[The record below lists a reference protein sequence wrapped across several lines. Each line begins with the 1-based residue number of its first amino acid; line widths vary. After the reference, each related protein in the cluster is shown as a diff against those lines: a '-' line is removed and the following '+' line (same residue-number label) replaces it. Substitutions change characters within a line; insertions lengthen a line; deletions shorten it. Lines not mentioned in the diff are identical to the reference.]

1 MVGVFDGIEVF
12 GDRVAAIEAAREVS
26 YAELSKAA
34 DCVGAGVA
42 AARVGRRAL
51 AVVVCR
57 NDIDCLTGYVGLMR
71 SGAVLLL
78 LHHSAN
84 AGQVAALAAEFGATH
99 IYAPHTFAAR
109 GELVLD
115 QGGYCLRRLANG
127 VAPDMAEDLALLLGT
142 SGSTGNRSLVRLSHR
157 NLRSN
162 AHSIADYLAIKHD
175 DRAIT
180 TMPMS
185 YSYGLSI
192 IHSHLLSGASVILTE
207 DSLMT
212 QPFWHAVKENRVTN
226 FGGVPFIY
234 EMLKRLRF
242 ERMDLPDLRLLTQAG
257 GRLSRDLVLDFAGMC
272 AAKGMEFVVMYGQT
286 EATARISYLPFRH
299 AQAKPVSIGMAI
311 PGGTLALVDEA
322 GAEIH
327 ETGMAGEL
335 VYSGDNV
342 SMGYARCAADLARG
356 DDNGGILHT
365 GDIASRDVDGFY
377 TIIGRK
383 ARFLKVF
390 GHRVNLDE
398 LERIIRDAGHECACG
413 GEDDHVRIYV
423 QPGVEPRLVQ
433 ALVASETTLNAHGF
447 SVVTV
452 DVLPRFESGKVNYA
466 ALRGEGA

>member
-1 MVGVFDGIEVF
+1 MVGLFHGIEEF
-12 GDRVAAIEAAREVS
+12 GDRIAATDGAARAVS
-26 YAELSKAA
+26 YADLLKIAVRVE
-34 DCVGAGVA
+34 AGV
-42 AARVGRRAL
+42 GGQRAL

-57 NDIDCLTGYVGLMR
+57 NDVDCLAGYVGLMR

-78 LHHSAN
+78 VHHST
-84 AGQVAALAAEFGATH
+84 GTRQVAALAAEYGATH
-99 IYAPHTFAAR
+99 IYVPVEFPVE
-109 GELVLD
+109 GEAVLD
-115 QGGYCLRRLANG
+115 QGGYCLRRLVNG
-127 VAPDMAEDLALLLGT
+127 AAPEMAQGLALLLST
-142 SGSTGNRSLVRLSHR
+142 SGSTGSRSLVRLSHR
-157 NLRSN
+157 NLLSN
-162 AHSIADYLAIKHD
+162 ARSIADYLAITPQ

-192 IHSHLLSGASVILTE
+192 IHSHLVSGASVVLTE

-212 QPFWHAVKENRVTN
+212 PHFWRAVKEQRVTN

-242 ERMDLPDLRLLTQAG
+242 ERMNLPDLRLLTQAG
-257 GRLSRDLVLDFAGMC
+257 GRLSRDLVRDFAGMC

-299 AQAKPVSIGMAI
+299 AHDKPGSIGIAI

-327 ETGMAGEL
+327 EAGSAGEL
-335 VYSGDNV
+335 VYTGENV

-356 DDNGGILHT
+356 DDNGGILRT
-365 GDIASRDVDGFY
+365 GDIASRDADGFY
-377 TIIGRK
+377 SIIGRK

-390 GHRVNLDE
+390 GHRIGLDE

-423 QPGVEPRLVQ
+423 PPGVEPHIVH
-433 ALVASETTLNAHGF
+433 ALVASETSLNAHGF

-452 DVLPRFESGKVNYA
+452 DVIPRFESGKVNYA